1 MKKWSVIGLWGLGW
15 LILRVLGVRA
25 QEQIAILAPQPGEAL
40 RGQVVIQ
47 GKIPP
52 LEGFAYAEISF
63 ALATAP
69 ETWFL
74 IQRLDAPIEGP
85 LGIWDTRRVRDGL
98 YHLRLLVVFQDGRQQ
113 EVRVENLRLQNYI
126 PTPTPTPFPTP
137 VPLQPLLQVTFVPPS
152 PTATF
157 WPTPTPLP
165 ENPLR
170 ISETRLWNAW
180 KYGIVGGICVTLI
193 LVLGIRQRML

>member
-1 MKKWSVIGLWGLGW
+1 MLAAMTAAQ
-15 LILRVLGVRA
+15 A
-25 QEQIAILAPQPGEAL
+25 QEQIVLSAPQPGDAL

-52 LEGFAYAEISF
+52 LEGFAYAELSF
-63 ALATAP
+63 ALTTAP

-74 IQRLDAPIEGP
+74 IQRLEAPIEGP
-85 LGIWDTRRVRDGL
+85 LAIWDTSRVRDGL
-98 YHLRLLVVFQDGRQQ
+98 YHLRLLVVFQDGKHQ
-113 EVRVENLRLQNYI
+113 EVRVENLKLQNYI

-137 VPLQPLLQVTFVPPS
+137 VPLQPLFQVTFMPPS

-170 ISETRLWNAW
+170 TADTRLWNAW
-180 KYGIVGGICVTLI
+180 KYGAVGGICAALI
-193 LVLGIRQRML
+193 LLFGIRQRML